1 MEALQLCTLLLP
13 PTCRRKLQLLM
24 RMMSRISQNVDMPRL
39 HPAIGTRTLMIH
51 TFSGCVLGS
60 AVECDLDEL
69 LATRLVSFL
78 MDHQQSILS
87 VPEYLRNAISDHV
100 RYLRSVQV
108 PVDAGPGPHGASP
121 ACVPLPIHTFC
132 SQISSAEFEQQKLAA
147 SQKAM
152 EELLEMLLTDQNV
165 SEKER
170 HKKLKQFQ
178 KLYPEIYR
186 RRFPSSERES
196 SRPKIKPPLLS
207 IKKNKAFGIRN

>member
-13 PTCRRKLQLLM
+13 PTSRRKLQLLM

-39 HPAIGTRTLMIH
+39 HTAIGTRTLMIH

-78 MDHQQSILS
+78 MDHQQNILS
-87 VPEYLRNAISDHV
+87 VPEYLLNAINGHV

-108 PVDAGPGPHGASP
+108 PVNGDPGTHDVDP
-121 ACVPLPIHTFC
+121 ACTPLPIHTFC
-132 SQISSAEFEQQKLAA
+132 SQISSTEFEQQKQAA

-152 EELLEMLLTDQNV
+152 EELLEMLVTDQ
-165 SEKER
+165 SISQKER

-186 RRFPSSERES
+186 RRFPPSERES
-196 SRPKIKPPLLS
+196 SKPKIKPPLLS
-207 IKKNKAFGIRN
+207 IKKAKAFGIRN